1 MAGIKGL
8 VTLAFLASLG
18 VMFLILACALPR
30 YNNWWPLFVLMFY
43 AAAPIPN
50 MCGRRASQGGLGGGA
65 SACRDVAW
73 FLTAVIVVS
82 AFALP
87 IVLCKS
93 PADAPVIQPG
103 ACGLV
108 LAGNVV
114 TFATIF
120 GFVYMADRDDVGY
133 SM

>member
-1 MAGIKGL
+1 MAGIKAL

-30 YNNWWPLFVLMFY
+30 YNNWWPLFVLVFY
-43 AAAPIPN
+43 VLAPLPN
-50 MCGRRASQGGLGGGA
+50 MCNRSDGSGNTSPRREFG
-65 SACRDVAW
+65 W
-73 FLTAVIVVS
+73 FITTIIIVS

-87 IVLCKS
+87 IVLARS
-93 PADAPVIQPG
+93 PATAPVIEWG
-103 ACGLV
+103 ACWLV

-114 TFATIF
+114 TFLTIF
-120 GFVYMADRDDVGY
+120 GFVMMADSDDIEY